1 MSLKTLK
8 NRKISLLLYGH
19 VDYYNIIVLSRS
31 LVIFMKSYLVIR
43 LIEAFPLAFMFI
55 INYFL
60 TSLGHEDDLNLSIK

>member
-43 LIEAFPLAFMFI
+43 LVEAFPLAFYVY
-55 INYFL
+55 N
-60 TSLGHEDDLNLSIK
+60 

>member
-19 VDYYNIIVLSRS
+19 VDYYNIIVPSRS

-43 LIEAFPLAFMFI
+43 LVEAFPLAF
-55 INYFL
+55 YVY
-60 TSLGHEDDLNLSIK
+60 